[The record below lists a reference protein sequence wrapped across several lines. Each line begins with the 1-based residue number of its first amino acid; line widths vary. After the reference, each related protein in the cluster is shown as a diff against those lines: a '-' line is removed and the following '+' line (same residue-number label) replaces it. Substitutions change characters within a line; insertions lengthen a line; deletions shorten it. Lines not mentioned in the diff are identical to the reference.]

1 VHRAQHEFS
10 CKIVAMTEEVHP
22 ALRVVV
28 ATVAAGRGSQPDDAA
43 RPVIDE
49 VKEAKLT
56 FVRSV
61 VVIGEPHFI
70 QQLVSNVSNSN
81 EADVIIMVGGTGVG
95 PRDFT
100 CEALDR
106 FLERHIEGFG
116 EAYRRMLH
124 EEFNVG
130 GGAMLARAT
139 AGVYNRCLVFA
150 LPRNSQRLRRAMQ
163 LLVIPT
169 LAEAAQ
175 LAAGRMLAVQEQQAV
190 T

>member
-1 VHRAQHEFS
+1 
-10 CKIVAMTEEVHP
+10 MTVEVHP

-28 ATVAAGRGSQPDDAA
+28 ATVAAGRASLPPEDPA
-43 RPVIDE
+43 RPVVEE
-49 VKEAKLT
+49 VKEAKFT

-61 VVIGEPHFI
+61 VVNGEPHFI

-81 EADVIIMVGGTGVG
+81 EADVIIMVGGTGFG

-100 CEALDR
+100 CEALDS

-124 EEFNVG
+124 DEFRVG
-130 GGAMLARAT
+130 VGAMLARAT

-150 LPRNSQRLRRAMQ
+150 LPRNSGRLRRAMQ

-169 LAEAAQ
+169 LAEAMQ
-175 LAAGRMLAVQEQQAV
+175 LAAGRMLAVQGEQAV